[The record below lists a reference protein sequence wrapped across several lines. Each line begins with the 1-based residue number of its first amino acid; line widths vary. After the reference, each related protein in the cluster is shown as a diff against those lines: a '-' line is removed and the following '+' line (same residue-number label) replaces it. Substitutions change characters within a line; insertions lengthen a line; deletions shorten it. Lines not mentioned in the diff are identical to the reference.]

1 MDPGRGERTPSATRG
16 ISWSVA
22 ALLVLIVALA
32 VRFAVVADLAD
43 LPTQH
48 ALVEDARAYDET
60 ARELLANDWLPERA
74 FYQSPLYPYF
84 LAACYRWLAETPV
97 AVRLVQALAGAL
109 AALVLA
115 FCGRRLG
122 GTRVGL
128 LTGLLAALFAP
139 FLFYT
144 PLLLKPTLL
153 ILFES
158 LFVLAVLSLDR
169 DRSHW
174 LVAAAGL
181 SLGLAVLMRGNLM
194 LLVPFLGLFWV
205 LDWLRR
211 GEHREDGSRRR
222 LVTELAVLAAG
233 FAIAILP
240 ISLVNYAAS
249 GELVLS
255 SSQSG
260 SNFYIGNHGGA
271 SGIYEPL
278 VAGRQSPE
286 LEQEDARRV
295 AAGIVS
301 RETGVAV
308 DSEEISPTE
317 VSRAFWRQSGRDIV
331 ADPLAWSR
339 LMVRKTMLFWNAY
352 EIPDAESFDVYRL
365 ESAWLRWNPILFGL
379 IAPLGIL
386 GLWIDFRE
394 RRSPFF
400 LLMILASMIS
410 VVLFY
415 VFGRYRLPIVPF
427 LLPLAAVAVFR
438 IADLVR
444 RRRTRA
450 LIAPLG
456 LLLAAGIVVWWPL
469 VSREFQRAQL
479 GIGHYMLGVSASQLT
494 RQSLDRDLS
503 EASRWSV
510 VAGEHL
516 DLSRELDSGFLPA
529 WIETAVL
536 RLRQGHLAQ
545 RQSRFDMARRLYLE
559 AEELLEAIA
568 RAEESSVRGTAVA
581 DARQQILPDVWR
593 ALAGVD
599 IAISRQLAATGDLG
613 GASTAL
619 AEAKQRQAWL
629 QASGSA
635 LASGLATE
643 ISTLEREL
651 ATR

>member
-1 MDPGRGERTPSATRG
+1 
-16 ISWSVA
+16 
-22 ALLVLIVALA
+22 
-32 VRFAVVADLAD
+32 
-43 LPTQH
+43 
-48 ALVEDARAYDET
+48 
-60 ARELLANDWLPERA
+60 
-74 FYQSPLYPYF
+74 
-84 LAACYRWLAETPV
+84 
-97 AVRLVQALAGAL
+97 VRLVQALAGAL

-139 FLFYT
+139 FLVYT